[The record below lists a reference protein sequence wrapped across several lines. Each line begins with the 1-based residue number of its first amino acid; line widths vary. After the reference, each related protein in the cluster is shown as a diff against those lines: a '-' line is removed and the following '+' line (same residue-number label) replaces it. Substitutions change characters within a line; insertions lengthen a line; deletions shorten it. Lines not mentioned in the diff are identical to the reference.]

1 MNVPDYIGIS
11 AVHGGQNNDHPL
23 VTSLGD
29 TMPKQAIVSPTLPPP
44 AGPYSPAIQYE
55 NLVFVSGQLGRDM
68 STGKLAEGIE
78 AQTEHA
84 LRNIKTILA
93 ACNRSLDDALRVG
106 VYLTDMSQFAR
117 MNAVYEKYFSK
128 PYPART
134 TIGVAALPGG
144 ALVEIDM
151 WAQTR

>member
-1 MNVPDYIGIS
+1 MS
-11 AVHGGQNNDHPL
+11 KH
-23 VTSLGD
+23 
-29 TMPKQAIVSPTLPPP
+29 AILSPTLPPP

-55 NLVFVSGQLGRDM
+55 NLLFVSGQVGRDM
-68 STGKLAEGIE
+68 STGKIADGVE

-84 LRNIKTILA
+84 LKNIQMILA
-93 ACNRSLDDALRVG
+93 AANRNLDDALRVG
-106 VYLTDMSQFAR
+106 VYLTDMTQFSR

-144 ALVEIDM
+144 ALVEIDL
-151 WAQTR
+151 WAKAR

>member
-1 MNVPDYIGIS
+1 MS
-11 AVHGGQNNDHPL
+11 MQ
-23 VTSLGD
+23 S
-29 TMPKQAIVSPTLPPP
+29 IVSPKLPLPM
-44 AGPYSPAIQYE
+44 GPYSPAVLYG
-55 NLVFVSGQLGRDM
+55 NLIFVSGQVGRDL

-84 LRNIKTILA
+84 LKNIEMILA
-93 ACNRSLDDALRVG
+93 EANRTLNHALRVG
-106 VYLTDMSQFAR
+106 VYLTDMAHFTR
-117 MNAVYEKYFSK
+117 MNTIYEKYFSK

-151 WAQTR
+151 WVRML